1 MVSPFR
7 RKGQDDSS
15 EITDDSDLDDA
26 VAENEGIAIEE
37 EMNSATDVEETHD
50 DAHAHNDVDERL
62 LMGKSANTVIDTCM
76 DLRRG
81 ENILIVC
88 DPTTT
93 DIGQAL
99 HDAAGKRSDRVL
111 LVVMP
116 KGRHHGEEP
125 PSPVANLM
133 RQQQVVI
140 APTRYSLTHTR
151 AVRQAIKDG
160 ARVATMPGMT
170 NEMFTRGG
178 MSADFAAIKKHMG
191 EMSPVLRRK
200 RIVNVKSDA
209 GTNVT
214 FEVNWREWKL
224 DDNGICNRPRM
235 LTNLPAGKI
244 FTLPREGTMNG
255 TVVIDGSWDSALVD
269 EAVVLQIEDGLV
281 VDVKGGTAAAQIR
294 QAFGEAAKR
303 LRSKD
308 QENVWTVAEF
318 GFGMNPQA
326 RLMGSVLEDEKRLGT
341 AYFSIGDNTTLG
353 GTSAVGIHVSGVMD
367 SPSIWLDETVI
378 VENGTFLIE

>member
-1 MVSPFR
+1 MALPFR
-7 RKGQDDSS
+7 RKGSDGEDDDGLDQDLQDIINEAEGDGETTFITPTQS
-15 EITDDSDLDDA
+15 ED
-26 VAENEGIAIEE
+26 
-37 EMNSATDVEETHD
+37 DVEEEDEDTLSHD
-50 DAHAHNDVDERL
+50 QKMSR
-62 LMGKSANTVIDTCM
+62 SALTVIDTCM

-99 HDAAGKRSDRVL
+99 HDAASLRSDRVL
-111 LVVMP
+111 LIVMP

-125 PSPVANLM
+125 PAPVANLM

-140 APTRYSLTHTR
+140 APTKYSLTHTR

-160 ARVATMPGMT
+160 ARVATMPGMSV
-170 NEMFTRGG
+170 EMFTEGG
-178 MSADFAAIKKHMG
+178 MSADFNIIKKNIG
-191 EMSPVLRRK
+191 EMNAVLRRK
-200 RIVNVKSDA
+200 RFVNVKSSN

-255 TVVIDGSWDSALVD
+255 TIVIDGSWDSDLVD
-269 EAVVLQIEDGLV
+269 EPVVLQIENGLV

-294 QAFGEAAKR
+294 QTFGEAAKR
-303 LRSKD
+303 LKSKD
-308 QENVWTVAEF
+308 QENVWTIAEF
-318 GFGMNPQA
+318 GFGMNPNA

-341 AYFSIGDNTTLG
+341 AYFSIGDNTALG
-353 GTSAVGIHVSGVMD
+353 GTAAVGIQISGVLA
-367 SPSIWLDETVI
+367 SPSIWLDEMPLLQD
-378 VENGTFLIE
+378 GTFAVT